1 LSVSE
6 DNFDNYRAEEFFRVN
21 DSIIGTGRCGG
32 KAKGLA
38 YATEAI
44 SDSHAL
50 GGVGFPDLTI
60 VLSTEIFDEHA
71 SRSGVRAPSDEEAW
85 SRAHNAILDTPFS
98 PALEAELWRVLERFD
113 EIGSPPLAVRSSS
126 LLEDS
131 SALAFAGKYETCFS
145 PNIGSMSERRDI
157 LERAVRG
164 VFASMFN
171 PEPRAYREKHGILNE
186 RESMAVI
193 IQAVAGRRHYNYF
206 YPELAGTLFSRVFRR
221 PNPRIKKEDGLV
233 RLCFGL
239 GTRTVDRCAARTFY
253 LTNPSLRPEGGLPSQ
268 IASASQE
275 CFDYIDME
283 HGEFST
289 GNLTV
294 FAKFLEKEHRNF
306 GAYAQYYGDD
316 YLYSTYAEPEVP
328 TRPIFSF
335 PELHI
340 RERAL
345 FDTSKALLKYM
356 EETAGF
362 PVDIEFSYE
371 TVPSKKLCVLQMRPL
386 ASYQEL
392 ARVEIP
398 DIPEERVIFR
408 SDRMVSNGLLENVTH
423 MVYVDPALYRD
434 EWNPSGAARAVGEAN
449 KILAGKKYI
458 LAGPG
463 RWGSRN
469 PMLGVPV
476 RYDEICN
483 CGVLVEISVPDLSF
497 SPELSFGT
505 HFFLDMDADGILY
518 LPVFGRAGGNRYHKD
533 WLDSRRYRTGNHPAV
548 RIYEGDFSAYLDGE
562 EESGIIISNFAP

>member
-1 LSVSE
+1 LSASA
-6 DNFDNYRAEEFFRVN
+6 DSFDNYRAEDFFRAN
-21 DSIIGTGRCGG
+21 DAIIGAGRCGG

-38 YATEAI
+38 YATEAVA
-44 SDSHAL
+44 DSHAL

-71 SRSGVRAPSDEEAW
+71 SRSGVGEPRSEEDWNRARS
-85 SRAHNAILDTPFS
+85 AILETPFPS
-98 PALEAELWRVLERFD
+98 ALEAELRRALERFD
-113 EIGSPPLAVRSSS
+113 EIGAPPLAVRSSS

-131 SALAFAGKYETCFS
+131 AALAFAGKYETCFV
-145 PNIGSMSERRDI
+145 PNTGSMSTRRDI
-157 LERAVRG
+157 LERAVRSI
-164 VFASMFN
+164 FASLFN

-193 IQAVAGRRHYNYF
+193 IQAVTGRRHGSYF

-253 LTNPSLRPEGGLPSQ
+253 LTNPALRPEGGLPAQ

-275 CFDYIDME
+275 YFDFIDTE
-283 HGEFST
+283 QGALVT
-289 GNLTV
+289 GSLSA
-294 FAKFLEKEHRNF
+294 FAKYLEKEHRNF
-306 GAYAQYYGDD
+306 GIYVQYYGDD

-340 RERAL
+340 RERAF

-356 EETAGF
+356 EDTAGF
-362 PVDIEFSYE
+362 PVDIEFSYD
-371 TVPSKKLCVLQMRPL
+371 TLPSKKLFVLQMRPL

-392 ARVEIP
+392 SRVEIP
-398 DIPEERVIFR
+398 DIPEEQVIFR
-408 SDRMVSNGLLENVTH
+408 GDRMVSNGLLENITH
-423 MVYVDPALYRD
+423 MVYVDPVLYKN

-449 KILAGKKYI
+449 KLLAGKKYI
-458 LAGPG
+458 LVGPG

-469 PMLGVPV
+469 PALGAPV

-483 CGVLVEISVPDLSF
+483 CGVLVEISVPDLNF

-518 LPVFGRAGGNRYHKD
+518 LPVFGNSGGNRYHKN
-533 WLDSRRYRTGNHPAV
+533 WLDSSPYKTGGHPAV
-548 RIYEGDFSAYLDGE
+548 RIYEGNFSAYLDGE
-562 EESGIIISNFAP
+562 AESGIIILS

>member
-1 LSVSE
+1 MSASA
-6 DNFDNYRAEEFFRVN
+6 DSFDNYRAEGFFRAN
-21 DSIIGTGRCGG
+21 DAIIGTGRCGG

-38 YATEAI
+38 YAAEAV
-44 SDSHAL
+44 SDFPLS

-71 SRSGVRAPSDEEAW
+71 SRSGVCAPQDEESW
-85 SRAHNAILDTPFS
+85 QRARNAILDTPFS
-98 PALEAELWRVLERFD
+98 PALEAELRRVLERFD
-113 EIGSPPLAVRSSS
+113 GIGAPPLAVRSSS

-145 PNIGSMSERRDI
+145 PNVGSNSERCNA
-157 LERAVRG
+157 LQRAVRR
-164 VFASMFN
+164 VFASLFN
-171 PEPRAYREKHGILNE
+171 PEPRAYREKHGILDE

-193 IQAVAGRRHYNYF
+193 IQAVAGKRHGSYF

-275 CFDYIDME
+275 YFDYIDME
-283 HGEFST
+283 RGEFVT
-289 GNLTV
+289 GSLAV
-294 FAKFLEKEHRNF
+294 FAKFLQKEHRNF
-306 GAYAQYYGDD
+306 GVYVQYYGDD

-345 FDTSKALLKYM
+345 FDTSKALLQYLENM
-356 EETAGF
+356 AGF

-371 TVPSKKLCVLQMRPL
+371 TRPSKRLCVLQMRPL

-398 DIPEERVIFR
+398 DVPAERVIFR
-408 SDRMVSNGLLENVTH
+408 GNRMVSNGRLENITH
-423 MVYVDPALYRD
+423 MVYVDPALYED
-434 EWNPSGAARAVGEAN
+434 NWNPSGAARAVGEAN
-449 KILAGKKYI
+449 KLLAGKKYI

-469 PMLGVPV
+469 PALGVPV

-518 LPVFGRAGGNRYHKD
+518 LPVFDRTGGNRYYKD
-533 WLDSRRYRTGNHPAV
+533 WLDSNQYITGKHPAI

-562 EESGIIISNFAP
+562 AESGIIILS

>member
-1 LSVSE
+1 LADS
-6 DNFDNYRAEEFFRVN
+6 FGNYHRAEDFFRAN
-21 DSIIGTGRCGG
+21 GCIIGAGQCGG

-44 SDSHAL
+44 SDSPSL
-50 GGVGFPDLTI
+50 GGVGFPDLTM

-71 SRSGVRAPSDEEAW
+71 SRSGVNAPRDEEDW
-85 SRAHNAILDTPFS
+85 GRAHNAILDTPFS
-98 PALEAELWRVLERFD
+98 PALESELRRILDRFD
-113 EIGSPPLAVRSSS
+113 AIGSPPLAVRSSS

-131 SALAFAGKYETCFS
+131 AELAFAGKYETCFS
-145 PNIGSMSERRDI
+145 PNIGSKSERRDI
-157 LERAVRG
+157 LERAVRS
-164 VFASMFN
+164 VFASIFN

-193 IQAVAGRRHYNYF
+193 IQAVTGRRHRNYF

-221 PNPRIKKEDGLV
+221 PSPRIKKEDGLV

-253 LTNPSLRPEGGLPSQ
+253 LTNPSLRPDGGLPAQ
-268 IASASQE
+268 IAAASQE

-283 HGEFST
+283 HGEFVT
-289 GNLTV
+289 GTLAA

-306 GAYAQYYGDD
+306 GAYVQYYGDD

-328 TRPIFSF
+328 ARPIFSF

-356 EETAGF
+356 EDTAGF

-371 TVPSKKLCVLQMRPL
+371 TLPSKKLFVLQMRPL

-392 ARVEIP
+392 ARVDIP
-398 DIPEERVIFR
+398 NIPEEQVIFR

-423 MVYVDPALYRD
+423 MVYVDPSLYED

-449 KILAGKKYI
+449 KLLAGKKYI

-469 PMLGVPV
+469 PALGVPV

-518 LPVFGRAGGNRYHKD
+518 LPVFGNKGGNRYHKE
-533 WLDSRRYRTGNHPAV
+533 WLDSNRYRTGKHPAV
-548 RIYEGDFSAYLDGE
+548 RIYEGNFSAYLDGE
-562 EESGIIISNFAP
+562 AESGIIILS

>member
-1 LSVSE
+1 MSASA
-6 DNFDNYRAEEFFRVN
+6 DSFDNYRAEDFFRAN
-21 DSIIGTGRCGG
+21 DAIIGTGRCGG

-44 SDSHAL
+44 SDSPL
-50 GGVGFPDLTI
+50 RERIGFPDLTI

-71 SRSGVRAPSDEEAW
+71 SGSGVRAPLNEEDW
-85 SRAHNAILDTPFS
+85 SRAHDAILDAPFS
-98 PALEAELWRVLERFD
+98 GALEAELRRVLERFD

-145 PNIGSMSERRDI
+145 PNIGTKAERRNI
-157 LERAVRG
+157 LERAVRN
-164 VFASMFN
+164 VFASIFN
-171 PEPRAYREKHGILNE
+171 PAPRAYREKHGMLNE

-193 IQAVAGRRHYNYF
+193 IQALTGRRHGNYF
-206 YPELAGTLFSRVFRR
+206 YPELAGALFSRVFRR
-221 PNPRIKKEDGLV
+221 PNPRKKKEDGLV

-283 HGEFST
+283 HGEFVT
-289 GNLTV
+289 GNLAA

-306 GAYAQYYGDD
+306 GAYVQYYGDD

-345 FDTSKALLKYM
+345 FDTSKALLKYL
-356 EETAGF
+356 EDTAGF
-362 PVDIEFSYE
+362 PVDVEFSYE
-371 TVPSKKLCVLQMRPL
+371 TQPSKKFCVLQMRPL
-386 ASYQEL
+386 ASYEEL

-408 SDRMVSNGLLENVTH
+408 GNRMVSNGLLENVTH
-423 MVYVDPALYRD
+423 MVYVDPALYKD
-434 EWNPSGAARAVGEAN
+434 EWDPSAAARAVGEAN
-449 KILAGKKYI
+449 KLLAGKKYI

-469 PMLGVPV
+469 PSLGAPV

-518 LPVFGRAGGNRYHKD
+518 LPVFGHSGGNRYHKD
-533 WLDSRRYRTGNHPAV
+533 WLDSHPYKTGRHPAV
-548 RIYEGDFSAYLDGE
+548 RIYEWNFSAYLDGE
-562 EESGIIISNFAP
+562 AESGIIILS